1 MPPRQRGRPAATPPC
16 CHCGRSGQTSNICPR
31 DDYSPD
37 LALLTC
43 NQCIR
48 QEVTATGGDTNFE
61 LRSLLRYLTMQPTFY
76 ADSPASLY
84 CSHRTSNCSGCSSCS
99 QCTAIPNLPL
109 HLSNQLLPLPNLQP
123 SLLHRFD
130 EKYRQVVAL
139 VNGGATLND
148 AKEVVGLKRSTF
160 RRWRLVAGF
169 LNLVN
174 MISRATLQHC
184 ETQSKTILQ
193 RGSSHNRMEELF
205 RAGVCL
211 RPIRRS

>member
-1 MPPRQRGRPAATPPC
+1 
-16 CHCGRSGQTSNICPR
+16 
-31 DDYSPD
+31 
-37 LALLTC
+37 
-43 NQCIR
+43 
-48 QEVTATGGDTNFE
+48 
-61 LRSLLRYLTMQPTFY
+61 MQPTFY
-76 ADSPASLY
+76 VDSPASLY

-109 HLSNQLLPLPNLQP
+109 HLSNQLLPLPSLPP

-160 RRWRLVAGF
+160 RRWRLVAGL

-174 MISRATLQHC
+174 RISRATLQDC

-193 RGSSHNRMEELF
+193 RASSHNRMEELL

-211 RPIRRS
+211 KTNAYPEVLNSRLVFIALLIRFLLKLNQPTEVSCTIRDGKIV